1 MLRKTPAEGGGP
13 RTHTLPSCPRN
24 VCLRSLDFLWRSNR
38 TRRAQKSERP
48 CRWSE
53 STHGHGH
60 LHLHLGRLAPTAEP
74 AASEPSRGAVDPP
87 ARRGRELSRLPH
99 CARPRTP
106 PTAGGS
112 GALLG
117 TTRLA
122 AATSEGAGA
131 AAAGPVSTSARQ
143 LSPNRAQGRRPAG
156 RGARAAW
163 ARVRRRRRRAE
174 RVARGRRG
182 ARRPASARR
191 AARARAAAAATTR
204 PSASTRLD
212 LFSTRGLGVL
222 CGAGLERAV
231 RADPEAA
238 GDARRRSG
246 TATRASCEEAGAR
259 HDPRTFLLGRLGHR
273 ALKGRVEG
281 PCFYTT

>member
-1 MLRKTPAEGGGP
+1 MSVCASWI
-13 RTHTLPSCPRN
+13 SCGAATARAAR
-24 VCLRSLDFLWRSNR
+24 RSPKGIAVGASRS
-38 TRRAQKSERP
+38 
-48 CRWSE
+48 
-53 STHGHGH
+53 HGHGH

-112 GALLG
+112 AKLLS
-117 TTRLA
+117 TTWLA
-122 AATSEGAGA
+122 AATTEGAGA
-131 AAAGPVSTSARQ
+131 AAAGPVSTPARQ
-143 LSPNRAQGRRPAG
+143 LSRNRAQGRRPAG
-156 RGARAAW
+156 RGTRAAW

-182 ARRPASARR
+182 ARRPASAWR
-191 AARARAAAAATTR
+191 AARARAAAAATTC
-204 PSASTRLD
+204 PSTTSRASSS
-212 LFSTRGLGVL
+212 STRGLGVL

-231 RADPEAA
+231 RADAA
-238 GDARRRSG
+238 TVGAAPRRSG
-246 TATRASCEEAGAR
+246 AARRASKAHTAAR
-259 HDPRTFLLGRLGHR
+259 RDPLTFLLGRLGHR